1 MSLASK
7 DAIGHADV
15 PSIYLGPIVLFDAL
29 KTFEVHLPS
38 KLQLHLFSGWHVLDY
53 FHIFPLEKKATKK
66 RLSRGDTGTAFG
78 PRRSALHRSSKMLKV
93 DLTASYLK
101 GGDDRIEWNSEKH

>member
-38 KLQLHLFSGWHVLDY
+38 KLQLHLFSGWHFLDY
-53 FHIFPLEKKATKK
+53 FHIFPLEKKNDEKATE
-66 RLSRGDTGTAFG
+66 S
-78 PRRSALHRSSKMLKV
+78 
-93 DLTASYLK
+93 
-101 GGDDRIEWNSEKH
+101 W